1 MFKSVCV
8 WRGEGGKVR
17 NSPKARDFPES
28 LLILVMFPMIL
39 GLQHLTCTVLAPG
52 TRAERSRL
60 MRREKRERISGF
72 KF

>member
-1 MFKSVCV
+1 MCV
-8 WRGEGGKVR
+8 EGGGGGEVR
-17 NSPKARDFPES
+17 NSPKACDFPES

-52 TRAERSRL
+52 TGAELSRL